1 MHFTTVH
8 WHFLRYLS
16 YICYFHFHL
25 GPYFVG
31 YILFLVISL
40 ILNGVMFFHFKKFR
54 NNNLK
59 MGVYLFTTV
68 YVLIISILVKY
79 HWVASRIISLS
90 GEIEINSGPKS
101 NALSRCFSICHWNLN
116 SISAHTF
123 TKVSLLWAY
132 ISVHKFEII
141 CLSET
146 YLNSKISSYDE
157 NLEIPGCNLVRE
169 DQLSKSKH
177 GGVCVYYRSSL
188 PFRVINVKESI
199 SFELRIGGKCC

>member
-1 MHFTTVH
+1 MYFTTIH

-16 YICYFHFHL
+16 YIYYFHFHL

-59 MGVYLFTTV
+59 MGVYLFTTM
-68 YVLIISILVKY
+68 YLLIISNLVKY
-79 HWVASRIISLS
+79 HWVAPQIISLS

-101 NALSRCFSICHWNLN
+101 NAINRRFSICHWNLN
-116 SISAHTF
+116 SLSAHTF
-123 TKVSLLWAY
+123 AKVSLLWAY
-132 ISVHKFEII
+132 ISVHKSEII

-146 YLNSKISSYDE
+146 YLNSKISSYDK
-157 NLEIPGCNLVRE
+157 NLEIPGYNLVRE
-169 DQLSKSKH
+169 DQPSNSKH

-188 PFRVINVKESI
+188 PFSVTNVKESI
-199 SFELRIGGKCC
+199 SFELRMGGKCC